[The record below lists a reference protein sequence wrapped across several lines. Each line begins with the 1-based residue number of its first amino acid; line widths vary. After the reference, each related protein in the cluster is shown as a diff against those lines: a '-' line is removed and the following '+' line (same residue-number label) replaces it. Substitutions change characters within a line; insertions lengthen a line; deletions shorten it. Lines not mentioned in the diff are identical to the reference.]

1 MIIVLDTNV
10 LVSALLKPESYP
22 AHVLN
27 AALNEKVTLLFD
39 NRILEEYRKVL
50 LRPRFGFTMEMIEP
64 LLDYLESGGQF
75 VVANYSGRQFEDDED
90 KKFYEVAVTG
100 DADYLVTGNA
110 RHFSNDPLII
120 TPRDFTKRK
129 LGR

>member
-10 LVSALLKPESYP
+10 LVSALLKPKSHP

-27 AALNEKVTLLFD
+27 AILNEKATLLFD

-50 LRPRFGFTMEMIEP
+50 LRPRFGFSVELVEP
-64 LLDYLESGGQF
+64 LLEYLESEGEF
-75 VVANYSGRQFEDDED
+75 VAADYSSRQFEDDED

>member
-10 LVSALLKPESYP
+10 LVSALIKPESYP

-27 AALNEKVTLLFD
+27 AILNENLTLLYD
-39 NRILEEYRKVL
+39 HRILEEYRRVL

-100 DADYLVTGNA
+100 RADFLVTGNV
-110 RHFSNDPLII
+110 RHFPNESLII
-120 TPRDFTKRK
+120 TPREFTEKE

>member
-22 AHVLN
+22 AHVFN

-39 NRILEEYRKVL
+39 NRILEEYRRVL
-50 LRPRFGFTMEMIEP
+50 MRPRFGFTMEMVEP
-64 LLDYLESGGQF
+64 LLDYIESEGEF
-75 VVANYSGRQFEDDED
+75 VAADYSGIRFEDPGD
-90 KKFYEVAVTG
+90 KKFYEVAVTKG
-100 DADYLVTGNA
+100 ADYLVTGNI
-110 RHFSNDPLII
+110 RHFPNESLII
-120 TPRDFTKRK
+120 TPREFTEKE

>member
-10 LVSALLKPESYP
+10 LVSAPLKPESYP

-27 AALNEKVTLLFD
+27 AILNENLTLLYD
-39 NRILEEYRKVL
+39 HRILEEYRRVL

-100 DADYLVTGNA
+100 RADFLVTGNV
-110 RHFSNDPLII
+110 RHFPNESLII
-120 TPRDFTKRK
+120 TPREFTEKE